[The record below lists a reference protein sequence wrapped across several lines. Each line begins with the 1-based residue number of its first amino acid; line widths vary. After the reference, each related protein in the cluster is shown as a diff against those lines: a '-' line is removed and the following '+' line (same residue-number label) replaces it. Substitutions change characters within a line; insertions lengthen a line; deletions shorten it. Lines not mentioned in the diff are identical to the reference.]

1 MIVRLAWG
9 EPMESDSFDRSIID
23 LIHDR
28 ARKVEDLL
36 KADVVFYSG
45 LVHPA
50 YFRIFRDFIES
61 VKERSDRKEKA
72 IAIFLR
78 TAGGSVETSERMVGV
93 LRKHYD
99 FVYFIVPD
107 TAMSAGTILCMSG
120 DKIYMDYSSSLGPV
134 DPQAP
139 TSDTGEYLPAMG
151 YLDKVEEISSKDDL
165 TPADDVF
172 LRSLDLCR
180 LALYEQSRDLSI
192 DLLKKWLVQY
202 KFKDWNKHQTTD
214 PGSEVT
220 EEQKLMRATEIATNL
235 ADLKKWRTHGRNID
249 ILKLQ
254 EMRLFI
260 DDYSD
265 NDELSKTVREYNDP
279 LTGYV
284 DRTRQM
290 FYMQNHL
297 MGD

>member
-1 MIVRLAWG
+1 
-9 EPMESDSFDRSIID
+9 MESDSFDRSIID

-45 LVHPA
+45 LIHPA

-61 VKERSDRKEKA
+61 VKKRSDRKEKA

-93 LRKHYD
+93 LRKHYNS
-99 FVYFIVPD
+99 VYFVVPD

-134 DPQAP
+134 DPQVP

-151 YLDKVEEISSKDDL
+151 YLDKVQEISSKDDL
-165 TPADDVF
+165 TQADVVF
-172 LRSLDLCR
+172 LRRLDLGR

-192 DLLKKWLVQY
+192 DLLKKWLVKY
-202 KFKDWNKHQTTD
+202 KFKDWNKHQTTN
-214 PGSEVT
+214 PGSKVT
-220 EEQKLMRATEIATNL
+220 KEQKLRRAEEIATNL
-235 ADLKKWRTHGRNID
+235 ADHKKWRTHGRNLD

-254 EMRLFI
+254 EMKLLI

-265 NDELSKTVREYNDP
+265 NDALSKTIREYNDP
-279 LTGYV
+279 LTGYI
-284 DRTRQM
+284 DRTGQV
-290 FYMQNHL
+290 FYMHNHL